1 MPDNDKEPVVE
12 PSVHGETGKITRQ
25 ELGTRLQQQECLA
38 ELGVTALRGA
48 TLETLLSEAVRLTA
62 EGLETKY
69 CKVLEHLPSEHR
81 FLVRAGVG
89 WGEGIVGVATIGDD
103 LASPAGYALRTK
115 KPVISNH
122 LEREERFRTPEMLQK
137 FGIRRA
143 MNVILQG
150 DGRPYGVLEV
160 DSETGNEFEKSDL
173 AFLQGIANVLGMAI
187 ERDRREHNLN
197 LALER
202 HKCLLKEMN
211 HRIKN
216 SLAIASSVLA
226 LQARQADNP
235 AVAVQLKEAMHR
247 ISAIAKAHEGLYQGS
262 EIEWLDLGRY
272 IETVCKDL
280 GASIPGYKFRCN
292 TDYGIEIATDHA
304 ISAALIVNELVTNAV
319 KYAYPNKSGEILI
332 TLSGFGDT
340 GFSICVRDKG
350 VGLPPHFNPQ
360 TASGL
365 GMRLVTALV
374 QQLHG
379 TLEIQAANPGT
390 QFCITVPNSHRAL
403 PGEQD
408 AEELFMERR

>member
-12 PSVHGETGKITRQ
+12 PSVHGETGKITRH

-160 DSETGNEFEKSDL
+160 DSETGNEFEKSD
-173 AFLQGIANVLGMAI
+173 
-187 ERDRREHNLN
+187 
-197 LALER
+197 
-202 HKCLLKEMN
+202 
-211 HRIKN
+211 
-216 SLAIASSVLA
+216 
-226 LQARQADNP
+226 
-235 AVAVQLKEAMHR
+235 
-247 ISAIAKAHEGLYQGS
+247 
-262 EIEWLDLGRY
+262 
-272 IETVCKDL
+272 
-280 GASIPGYKFRCN
+280 
-292 TDYGIEIATDHA
+292 
-304 ISAALIVNELVTNAV
+304 
-319 KYAYPNKSGEILI
+319 
-332 TLSGFGDT
+332 
-340 GFSICVRDKG
+340 
-350 VGLPPHFNPQ
+350 
-360 TASGL
+360 
-365 GMRLVTALV
+365 
-374 QQLHG
+374 
-379 TLEIQAANPGT
+379 
-390 QFCITVPNSHRAL
+390 
-403 PGEQD
+403 
-408 AEELFMERR
+408 